1 MQLTRAEVEAVVE
14 YIYSR
19 PHRTAETIYAGSGHG
34 RAVGLVHMKY
44 KNVKTTVDGI
54 AFDSQKEA
62 KRFGDL
68 KLMQKAGEISDLT
81 LQPKF
86 DIVINGV
93 KVCSYVADFSYIENG
108 VKVVEDVKSEVTR
121 KLPTYRLKNKLMRAV
136 HGIAIREI

>member
-1 MQLTRAEVEAVVE
+1 
-14 YIYSR
+14 
-19 PHRTAETIYAGSGHG
+19 
-34 RAVGLVHMKY
+34 MKY
-44 KNVKTTVDGI
+44 KNVKTILDGI
-54 AFDSQKEA
+54 SFDSRKESA
-62 KRFGDL
+62 RYADL
-68 KLMQKAGEISDLT
+68 KLLQKAGEISDLT

-93 KVCSYVADFSYIENG
+93 KVCSYVADFSYTENG

>member
-1 MQLTRAEVEAVVE
+1 
-14 YIYSR
+14 
-19 PHRTAETIYAGSGHG
+19 
-34 RAVGLVHMKY
+34 MKY
-44 KNVKTTVDGI
+44 KNVKTFVDGI
-54 AFDSQKEA
+54 SFDSRKEA
-62 KRFGDL
+62 VRYADL

-86 DIVINGV
+86 DIVINGQ
-93 KVCSYVADFSYIENG
+93 KVCSYIADFSYVENG

>member
-1 MQLTRAEVEAVVE
+1 
-14 YIYSR
+14 
-19 PHRTAETIYAGSGHG
+19 
-34 RAVGLVHMKY
+34 MKY
-44 KNVKTTVDGI
+44 KNVKTILDGI
-54 AFDSQKEA
+54 SFDSRKESA
-62 KRFGDL
+62 RYVVL
-68 KLMQKAGEISDLT
+68 KLRQKAGEISDLT

-93 KVCSYVADFSYIENG
+93 KVCSYVADFSYTENG

>member
-1 MQLTRAEVEAVVE
+1 
-14 YIYSR
+14 
-19 PHRTAETIYAGSGHG
+19 
-34 RAVGLVHMKY
+34 MKY
-44 KNVKTTVDGI
+44 KNVKTILDGI
-54 AFDSQKEA
+54 SFDSRKESA
-62 KRFGDL
+62 RYADL

-86 DIVINGV
+86 DIVINGQ
-93 KVCSYVADFSYIENG
+93 KVCSYVADFSYVENG

>member
-1 MQLTRAEVEAVVE
+1 
-14 YIYSR
+14 
-19 PHRTAETIYAGSGHG
+19 
-34 RAVGLVHMKY
+34 MKY
-44 KNVKTTVDGI
+44 KNVKTILDGI
-54 AFDSQKEA
+54 SFDSRKEA
-62 KRFGDL
+62 VRYADL

>member
-1 MQLTRAEVEAVVE
+1 
-14 YIYSR
+14 
-19 PHRTAETIYAGSGHG
+19 
-34 RAVGLVHMKY
+34 MKY
-44 KNVKTTVDGI
+44 KNVKTILDGI
-54 AFDSQKEA
+54 SFDSRKESA
-62 KRFGDL
+62 RYADL

-93 KVCSYVADFSYIENG
+93 KVCSYVADFSYTENG
-108 VKVVEDVKSEVTR
+108 VKVVEDVKSEMTR